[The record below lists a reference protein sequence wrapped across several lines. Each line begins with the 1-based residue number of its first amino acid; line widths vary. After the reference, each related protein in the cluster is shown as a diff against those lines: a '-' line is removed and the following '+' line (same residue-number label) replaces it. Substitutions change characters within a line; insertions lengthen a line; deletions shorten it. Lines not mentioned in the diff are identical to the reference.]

1 MVDPQGSSSNSADRK
16 VLMFMYLAVILT
28 YQFVTEGVNGMEAR
42 VTVPAADGSGDKDDP
57 RRVAL
62 DGVMLQIERCYG
74 RGSIQTLGHSGN
86 ELRVA
91 TDSTG

>member
-1 MVDPQGSSSNSADRK
+1 
-16 VLMFMYLAVILT
+16 
-28 YQFVTEGVNGMEAR
+28 MEAR
-42 VTVPAADGSGDKDDP
+42 PAIVLAAGGSGDEDDP

-62 DGVMLQIERCYG
+62 DGVMLQIDRCYG

-86 ELRVA
+86 ELHIE

>member
-1 MVDPQGSSSNSADRK
+1 MTVKSTCPFSTKG
-16 VLMFMYLAVILT
+16 M
-28 YQFVTEGVNGMEAR
+28 NGAEAR
-42 VTVPAADGSGDKDDP
+42 AAIPAATDSGDKDDP

-86 ELRVA
+86 ELSST
-91 TDSTG
+91 TDSTGYEGMISHLYLYAALSL

>member
-1 MVDPQGSSSNSADRK
+1 
-16 VLMFMYLAVILT
+16 
-28 YQFVTEGVNGMEAR
+28 MEAR
-42 VTVPAADGSGDKDDP
+42 AAVPAATNSGDKDDP

-86 ELRVA
+86 ELRIA
-91 TDSTG
+91 TDSTGYDGMISHLCLYAVANL

>member
-1 MVDPQGSSSNSADRK
+1 MDPPGPSNWADRK
-16 VLMFMYLAVILT
+16 VLTSIFLAAILT
-28 YQFVTEGVNGMEAR
+28 CQFVTEGVNGMEAR
-42 VTVPAADGSGDKDDP
+42 VAVPAADGNGDKDDP

-86 ELRVA
+86 ELRIA